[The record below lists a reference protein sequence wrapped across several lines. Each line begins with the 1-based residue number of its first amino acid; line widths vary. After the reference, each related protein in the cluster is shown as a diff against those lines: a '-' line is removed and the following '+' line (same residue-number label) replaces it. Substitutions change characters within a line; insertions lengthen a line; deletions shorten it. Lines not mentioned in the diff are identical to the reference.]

1 MQKKMFTKFTTLIQH
16 AVDSFAPNLSL
27 QEEFIHHWKAITNY
41 FIDNKGERGH
51 VEQTQIPGHL
61 DQMMRILQEEE
72 VMSLESGTTGPC
84 LEYVLQHKLMETLY
98 TLGRT
103 DHPPGMKQ
111 IILSFF
117 TKILSRIKHPLLP
130 HINVHRA
137 VQRLVKTCGEVRAAP
152 TEKEEIEF
160 LCTVCAKIKTDPY
173 LVNFF
178 IEAPGKSPD
187 KGRPSLPLMVSTQ
200 PTASHNLEF
209 CLMDA
214 LISLTSSP
222 DARISVKACEGL
234 MLCVSLPEESAAKCI
249 VADTKF
255 CLHLTEK
262 LCQLYQDLPTV
273 ISPTDIDSVDAKWG
287 LDVFTEREDHQS
299 FIGKRTLI
307 SFLSWLDYCDQL
319 ISVANPLVACAL
331 STSIHVELLKGKM
344 QPLILQTCETG
355 AIMATCYLTRCLKTV
370 CSEPL
375 LTEFT
380 HFILGNETEPEK
392 PSESVHKLRRTLIE
406 RCNHISEEVCLSTMK
421 LFDMLLQKED
431 AHIFQNLLLRNLL
444 GRSYM
449 KSHAGSQGIQD
460 SSGPKESQDGS
471 GPKESQECSG
481 SKESQECSGSKE
493 LQDGS
498 GPKELQDGSGSKEL
512 QDGSGFKEPEDGS
525 VSMGTEDSITESTDT
540 LQVGGGTV
548 AASNPVKDGVSCK
561 EKDKQTEDRT
571 AEDSQRKGDTV
582 SESSQDK
589 AKVETQIQKDS
600 AYVRPEVH
608 KVVNSFL
615 TMLPEE
621 AKSSYQ
627 TADSGYDMYLRDA
640 TRQFSCVEHGSRSWK
655 WPSEPVQMEQYK
667 MDVFYEGD
675 FLHMLLTRLSMLLK
689 QTYTINLVL
698 TSVISRVALVP
709 HPNLHEFLLDP
720 FLPTA
725 SNVLTLTSVLKKVA
739 SEIQVYLKTE
749 PHFSDKLVVA
759 RKQLLGVMDTMHRR
773 PKAFRRFD
781 DQSQLEAIIVI
792 EEFCKEL
799 SAIAFVKHH
808 AAVTRT

>member
-27 QEEFIHHWKAITNY
+27 QEEFIHHWKAVTSY
-41 FIDNKGERGH
+41 FVDNKGERGH

-61 DQMMRILQEEE
+61 DQMMRILYEEE
-72 VMSLESGTTGPC
+72 GLSLESGTTGPC

-117 TKILSRIKHPLLP
+117 TKMLSRIKHPLLP

-178 IEAPGKSPD
+178 IEAPGKSQD
-187 KGRPSLPLMVSTQ
+187 KGRPSLPLMVSSQ
-200 PTASHNLEF
+200 PTATNNLEF
-209 CLMDA
+209 CLVDA
-214 LISLTSSP
+214 LISLMSSP

-255 CLHLTEK
+255 CGHLTER
-262 LCQLYQDLPTV
+262 LCQLYEDLPTV
-273 ISPTDIDSVDAKWG
+273 ISPADIDSVDAKWG

-319 ISVANPLVACAL
+319 ISIANPLVACAL

-370 CSEPL
+370 CSQPL

-380 HFILGNETEPEK
+380 HFILGNESEPEK
-392 PSESVHKLRRTLIE
+392 PSESVHKMRRTLIE

-431 AHIFQNLLLRNLL
+431 AHIFQNLFLRNLL
-444 GRSYM
+444 GRCYM
-449 KSHAGSQGIQD
+449 KPQASSNQSQDGSGSTETQD
-460 SSGPKESQDGS
+460 ASVPTESKDGSGPTGSQDGS
-471 GPKESQECSG
+471 GPTG
-481 SKESQECSGSKE
+481 T
-493 LQDGS
+493 QDGS
-498 GPKELQDGSGSKEL
+498 TETPAADE
-512 QDGSGFKEPEDGS
+512 EDGG
-525 VSMGTEDSITESTDT
+525 MD
-540 LQVGGGTV
+540 
-548 AASNPVKDGVSCK
+548 AASSHVKDADSCK
-561 EKDKQTEDRT
+561 EEQDEENKERT
-571 AEDSQRKGDTV
+571 APDSQRKGD
-582 SESSQDK
+582 SHDK
-589 AKVETQIQKDS
+589 AAVESLPTPKDS

-640 TRQFSCVEHGSRSWK
+640 TRQFSCVEHGSKSWG
-655 WPSEPVQMEQYK
+655 WPVKPVRMEQYK

-675 FLHMLLTRLSMLLK
+675 FLHMLLTRLSKLLK

-698 TSVISRVALVP
+698 TSVIARVALVP

-720 FLPTA
+720 FLPA
-725 SNVLTLTSVLKKVA
+725 NNSVPTLTSVLKKVA
-739 SEIQVYLKTE
+739 GEIQVYLKTE

-759 RKQLLGVMDTMHRR
+759 RKQLLGVMDTMHSVRSSLV
-773 PKAFRRFD
+773 KSDSIGFD

>member
-137 VQRLVKTCGEVRAAP
+137 VQYLNRLGGRKSLTP

-160 LCTVCAKIKTDPY
+160 LCTIICAKIKT
-173 LVNFF
+173 F
-178 IEAPGKSPD
+178 APGKSHKD
-187 KGRPSLPLMVSTQ
+187 RPSLPLMVSTQ
-200 PTASHNLEF
+200 PTATHSLEF
-209 CLMDA
+209 CLVDA

-255 CLHLTEK
+255 CLHLTER

-273 ISPTDIDSVDAKWG
+273 ISPADIDSVDAKWG

-319 ISVANPLVACAL
+319 ISIANPLVACAL

-370 CSEPL
+370 CSGPL

-380 HFILGNETEPEK
+380 HFILGNEPEPEK

-431 AHIFQNLLLRNLL
+431 AHIFQNLFLRNLL

-449 KSHAGSQGIQD
+449 KSHAGTQGKQDSSGSGPKESQDTSGPKESQD
-460 SSGPKESQDGS
+460 SSGPKESQDSS
-471 GPKESQECSG
+471 GPKESQDQSG
-481 SKESQECSGSKE
+481 SE
-493 LQDGS
+493 
-498 GPKELQDGSGSKEL
+498 
-512 QDGSGFKEPEDGS
+512 EPQDGS
-525 VSMGTEDSITESTDT
+525 VSMGTEDSSTESPGT
-540 LQVGGGTV
+540 LQVDGGTD
-548 AASNPVKDGVSCK
+548 AASNPVKDGDSCK
-561 EKDKQTEDRT
+561 EKQDEQTEERT

-589 AKVETQIQKDS
+589 AAIETQTQRDS

-640 TRQFSCVEHGSRSWK
+640 TRQFNCVEHGSRSWK

-667 MDVFYEGD
+667 MDAFYEGD
-675 FLHMLLTRLSMLLK
+675 FLHMLLTRLSKLLK

-725 SNVLTLTSVLKKVA
+725 SSVLTLTSVLKKVA
-739 SEIQVYLKTE
+739 GEIQVYLKTE

-773 PKAFRRFD
+773 RKAFRSVRSSLVKSDSVGFD